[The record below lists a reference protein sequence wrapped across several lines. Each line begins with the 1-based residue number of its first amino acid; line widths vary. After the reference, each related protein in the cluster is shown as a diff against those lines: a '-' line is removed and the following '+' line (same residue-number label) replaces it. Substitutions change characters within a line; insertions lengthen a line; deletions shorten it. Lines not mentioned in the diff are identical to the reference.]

1 MPDPPLIQERVVA
14 ALGEEPKS
22 LDCNSISLCLSM
34 RPAILGGG
42 MRVRVEDP
50 WDDILPRRSLGD
62 IGKWAL
68 VPVLLSLGGGFLL
81 FISIFAGEIEG
92 RWAFFVGG
100 FAALTG
106 LAISALT
113 YHRGGIVAVVLIAV
127 GAFGGWVWEQFR
139 DGASIS
145 AVTHV
150 GNYDR
155 LGPGYDGSQ
164 WAGRVHNYEE
174 RTATVTCQLEVL
186 SPEGDVI
193 ATVDLTATDV
203 RPNGGQY
210 VEGDI
215 DVPSLT
221 EAAAQA
227 ERIQVLRNVRG
238 TCTSEVVD

>member
-1 MPDPPLIQERVVA
+1 
-14 ALGEEPKS
+14 
-22 LDCNSISLCLSM
+22 
-34 RPAILGGG
+34 

-50 WDDILPRRSLGD
+50 WDDIFPRRALGD
-62 IGKWAL
+62 VGVWAL
-68 VPVLLSLGGGFLL
+68 VPLLLSLGGGFLL
-81 FISIFAGEIEG
+81 FISIFAGEVEG
-92 RWAFFVGG
+92 RWDFFAGGLAAFLGLTI
-100 FAALTG
+100 AALMFN
-106 LAISALT
+106 
-113 YHRGGIVAVVLIAV
+113 HGGIVALVLIAV
-127 GAFGGWVWEQFR
+127 GVFGGWVWEQFR
-139 DGASIS
+139 DGASID

-150 GNYDR
+150 GNYDY

-174 RTATVTCQLEVL
+174 RTATVTCHLEVL
-186 SPEGDVI
+186 SPEGEVI

>member
-1 MPDPPLIQERVVA
+1 MWDRDEDERDDFLTRR
-14 ALGEEPKS
+14 ALG
-22 LDCNSISLCLSM
+22 D
-34 RPAILGGG
+34 AG
-42 MRVRVEDP
+42 M
-50 WDDILPRRSLGD
+50 
-62 IGKWAL
+62 WAL
-68 VPVLLSLGGGFLL
+68 VPLLLSLGGGFLL
-81 FISIFAGEIEG
+81 FTSMFAGEVEG
-92 RWAFFVGG
+92 RWDFFAGG
-100 FAALTG
+100 FAVLLG
-106 LAISALT
+106 LAFAALMGA
-113 YHRGGIVAVVLIAV
+113 RGCIVAPALIAV
-127 GAFGGWVWEQFR
+127 GVFGGWVWEQFR
-139 DGASIS
+139 DGASID

-150 GNYDR
+150 GAFDY

-193 ATVDLTATDV
+193 GTVDLTATDV

-238 TCTSEVVD
+238 TCTSEFVD

>member
-1 MPDPPLIQERVVA
+1 MH
-14 ALGEEPKS
+14 
-22 LDCNSISLCLSM
+22 
-34 RPAILGGG
+34 G

-50 WDDILPRRSLGD
+50 WDPNFRRPLGD
-62 IGKWAL
+62 AGRWAL
-68 VPVLLSLGGGFLL
+68 LPFLLSLAGGFLL
-81 FISIFAGEIEG
+81 FISIFAGEFEG
-92 RWAFFVGG
+92 RWDFFAGG
-100 FAALTG
+100 FAAFIGLT
-106 LAISALT
+106 SAALMFS
-113 YHRGGIVAVVLIAV
+113 RGGIVALVLIAV
-127 GAFGGWVWEQFR
+127 GVFGGWVWEQFR
-139 DGASIS
+139 DGASID

-150 GNYDR
+150 GNFDY
-155 LGPGYDGSQ
+155 LGPAYDGSQ

-193 ATVDLTATDV
+193 GTVDLTATDV

-221 EAAAQA
+221 EATAQA

-238 TCTSEVVD
+238 TCTSEIG

>member
-1 MPDPPLIQERVVA
+1 
-14 ALGEEPKS
+14 
-22 LDCNSISLCLSM
+22 
-34 RPAILGGG
+34 
-42 MRVRVEDP
+42 MRVRNEDEP
-50 WDDILPRRSLGD
+50 EHLLGRLVLGD
-62 IGKWAL
+62 AGMWVL
-68 VPVLLSLGGGFLL
+68 LPLLLSLGGGFLI
-81 FISIFAGEIEG
+81 FISIFAGEFESSG
-92 RWAFFVGG
+92 TFFAGVAAAFFGLTS
-100 FAALTG
+100 AALMYRG
-106 LAISALT
+106 
-113 YHRGGIVAVVLIAV
+113 GGIVALVLIAV
-127 GAFGGWVWEQFR
+127 GVFGGWVWEQFR
-139 DGASIS
+139 DGASID

-150 GNYDR
+150 GNYDY

-238 TCTSEVVD
+238 TCTSEIG